1 MPPFPSPFVHFVLR
15 LSDLS
20 TPSSSS
26 SRTVTVYHF
35 IVHEICIVH
44 KLPKASVKAS
54 VKEKGVK
61 PSHLIHLHTAFLRVV
76 VKRWTHKSKIAWR
89 ARICVRARG
98 GECTWVKKR
107 FAYWCAS
114 RVSKNSCGVSWESRR
129 FSYLMRWW
137 RKDTIG
143 SAFSSSQNRIS
154 PNVGWNIFDGLIL
167 IVVVF
172 CVFSFLFDWD
182 SLYLQATIRYFVM

>member
-1 MPPFPSPFVHFVLR
+1 MKYAWCINFQNLRWRRGWRKYGSEAFTLNPFTYNDLR
-15 LSDLS
+15 SEGEEVNTKVQNCLM
-20 TPSSSS
+20 
-26 SRTVTVYHF
+26 
-35 IVHEICIVH
+35 
-44 KLPKASVKAS
+44 
-54 VKEKGVK
+54 
-61 PSHLIHLHTAFLRVV
+61 
-76 VKRWTHKSKIAWR
+76 R
-89 ARICVRARG
+89 ARVRTRERWRMYMGWKSAF
-98 GECTWVKKR
+98 V
-107 FAYWCAS
+107 YWCAS
-114 RVSKNSCGVSWESRR
+114 RVSQNSCGVSWESRR